1 MIQEQIDRI
10 EARIEFL
17 KQDTTKIISAWA
29 QPAGCTP
36 YNHGP
41 YFRKLEIKR
50 LKARLK
56 TLQKKLAKCQEPN
69 KKLLIFKYH

>member
-1 MIQEQIDRI
+1 MIAEQIKAI

-17 KQDTTKIISAWA
+17 KTDKTKVVSAFA
-29 QPAGCTP
+29 QPEGCTP

-56 TLQKKLAKCQEPN
+56 TLQKKLAKVQDPIL
-69 KKLLIFKYH
+69 KMLKFKYN

>member
-1 MIQEQIDRI
+1 MKEIMDQITAI

-17 KQDTTKIISAWA
+17 KTDKTRVVSAFA
-29 QPAGCTP
+29 QPEGCTP

-41 YFRKLEIKR
+41 YFRKLETKR

-56 TLQKKLAKCQEPN
+56 TLQKKLAKC
-69 KKLLIFKYH
+69 

>member
-1 MIQEQIDRI
+1 MIQEQITAM

-29 QPAGCTP
+29 QPVGCTP

-41 YFRKLEIKR
+41 YLRKLEIKR

-56 TLQKKLAKCQEPN
+56 TLQKKLAKC
-69 KKLLIFKYH
+69 

>member
-1 MIQEQIDRI
+1 MIAEQIKAI

-17 KQDTTKIISAWA
+17 KTDKTKVVSAFA
-29 QPAGCTP
+29 QPEGCTP

-56 TLQKKLAKCQEPN
+56 TLQKKLAKVQDLGN
-69 KKLLIFKYH
+69 KMLIFKK